1 MEGRIDRLGQTKPMQ
16 IYYAIGAGT
25 IDERMI
31 KLLKD
36 KWKVVSAGNIG
47 IEGKYEINIFNELVI
62 EYNKAI

>member
-1 MEGRIDRLGQTKPMQ
+1 MEGGQVVQGRQNQCRYTTQQVPGQ
-16 IYYAIGAGT
+16 

-36 KWKVVSAGNIG
+36 KWKVVSAGSIG

-62 EYNKAI
+62 EYNKTI